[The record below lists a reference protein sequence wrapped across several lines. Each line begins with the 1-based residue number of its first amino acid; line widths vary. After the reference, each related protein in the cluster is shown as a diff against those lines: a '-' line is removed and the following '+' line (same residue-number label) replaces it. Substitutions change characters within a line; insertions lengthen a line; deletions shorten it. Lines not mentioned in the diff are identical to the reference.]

1 MKNTK
6 FITEGAALLA
16 IYAMLLLISMYVPI
30 LGTVVTF
37 ALPLP
42 FILLTIRYRL
52 SNAFIVF
59 TAALFITVIVSQP
72 MNLVK
77 TTMFGLIGIVLGY
90 MYKKRKKPVETLM
103 AGTLVYLIGI
113 MLIYVASIKFFNI
126 DLMKQM
132 QNMFNESMAQSEKIV
147 TAAGMPIS
155 KEQKE
160 LFTQFNDVLQTLFP
174 SLLVMVSVCFSWIT
188 VMISGSVLRKL
199 KHDVIPWPKFKDIQ
213 LPKSIVWYYVIFI
226 LLSTFIKVEPTS
238 YLHMVFSNL
247 YVIFALLL
255 VLQGLTFIA
264 FIAHSK
270 GFTKGVP
277 IISFIVCMFI
287 PMMFPLVTIFIVCM
301 FIPMMFPLV
310 TILGIIDLGISLRSK
325 IGE

>member
-1 MKNTK
+1 MKQTK

-16 IYAMLLLISMYVPI
+16 IYVILLLISMYVPI

-42 FILLTIRYRL
+42 FILLTIRHKL
-52 SNAFIVF
+52 SNVLMIFV
-59 TAALFITVIVSQP
+59 AALFVTIIVSQP

-77 TTMFGLIGIVLGY
+77 TIMFGLIGIVLGY
-90 MYKKRKKPVETLM
+90 MYKTRKKPVEILI
-103 AGTLVYLIGI
+103 AGTLAYLIGFV
-113 MLIYVASIKFFNI
+113 LIYVASIKFFNI
-126 DLMKQM
+126 DIMKQM
-132 QNMFNESMAQSEKIV
+132 QSMFSESMVQSEKIV
-147 TAAGMPIS
+147 SATGMPIS

-160 LFTQFNDVLQTLFP
+160 LLTQMNDILQSLFP
-174 SLLVMVSVCFSWIT
+174 SILVLVSVCFSWIT
-188 VMISGSVLRKL
+188 VIISGSVLKKL
-199 KHDVIPWPKFKDIQ
+199 KHDIISWPKFKDIQ

-226 LLSTFIKVEPTS
+226 LLATFIKVEPTS

-255 VLQGLTFIA
+255 VLQGLTFISFLA
-264 FIAHSK
+264 YRK

-287 PMMFPLVTIFIVCM
+287 PML
-301 FIPMMFPLV
+301 FPLV

-325 IGE
+325 IGG

>member
-30 LGTVVTF
+30 LGAVVTF

-42 FILLTIRYRL
+42 FILLTIRYKL
-52 SNAFIVF
+52 SSAFVIF

-90 MYKKRKKPVETLM
+90 MYKKQKKPVEILM
-103 AGTLVYLIGI
+103 AGTLAYLIGI

-132 QNMFNESMAQSEKIV
+132 QNMFNESMTQSEKIV

-160 LFTQFNDVLQTLFP
+160 LFVQFNDVLQTLLP

-264 FIAHSK
+264 FLAHSK

-277 IISFIVCMFI
+277 IISFIACMFI
-287 PMMFPLVTIFIVCM
+287 PML
-301 FIPMMFPLV
+301 FPLV

-325 IGE
+325 IGG

>member
-1 MKNTK
+1 MMKNTK

-52 SNAFIVF
+52 SNAFVIF

-90 MYKKRKKPVETLM
+90 MYKKQKKPVEILM
-103 AGTLVYLIGI
+103 AGTLAYLIGI
-113 MLIYVASIKFFNI
+113 MLIYVASIKLFNI

-132 QNMFNESMAQSEKIV
+132 QNMLNESMAQSEKIV

-160 LFTQFNDVLQTLFP
+160 LFAQFNDVLQTLFP

-188 VMISGSVLRKL
+188 IMISGSVLRKL
-199 KHDVIPWPKFKDIQ
+199 KHDVITWPKFKDIQ

-264 FIAHSK
+264 FLAHSK

-287 PMMFPLVTIFIVCM
+287 PML
-301 FIPMMFPLV
+301 FPLV

-325 IGE
+325 IGG

>member
-42 FILLTIRYRL
+42 FILLTIRYKL
-52 SNAFIVF
+52 SNAFVIF

-90 MYKKRKKPVETLM
+90 MYKKQKKPVEILM
-103 AGTLVYLIGI
+103 AGMLAYLIGI

-132 QNMFNESMAQSEKIV
+132 QNMFNESMTQSEKIV
-147 TAAGMPIS
+147 SAAGMPIS

-160 LFTQFNDVLQTLFP
+160 LFAQMNDMLQTLFP
-174 SLLVMVSVCFSWIT
+174 SILVLVSACFSWIT
-188 VMISGSVLRKL
+188 VILSGSVLRKL

-247 YVIFALLL
+247 NVIFALLL

-264 FIAHSK
+264 FLAHRK
-270 GFTKGVP
+270 GFKKGVP

-287 PMMFPLVTIFIVCM
+287 PML
-301 FIPMMFPLV
+301 FPLV

-325 IGE
+325 IGG

>member
-1 MKNTK
+1 MRNTK

-42 FILLTIRYRL
+42 FILLTIRYKI
-52 SNAFIVF
+52 SNAFVIF

-77 TTMFGLIGIVLGY
+77 TTMFGLIGIVLGH
-90 MYKKRKKPVETLM
+90 MYKKQKKPVEILM
-103 AGTLVYLIGI
+103 VGTLAYLIGI

-126 DLMKQM
+126 DLMKQI
-132 QNMFNESMAQSEKIV
+132 QNMFNESMTKSEKIV

-160 LFTQFNDVLQTLFP
+160 LFAQFNDVLQTLFP
-174 SLLVMVSVCFSWIT
+174 SLIVMVSVCFSWIT

-199 KHDVIPWPKFKDIQ
+199 KHDVISWPKFKDIQ

-264 FIAHSK
+264 FLAHSK

-277 IISFIVCMFI
+277 IISFIACMFI
-287 PMMFPLVTIFIVCM
+287 PMLFPLVI
-301 FIPMMFPLV
+301 
-310 TILGIIDLGISLRSK
+310 ILGIIDLGISLRSK
-325 IGE
+325 IGG

>member
-1 MKNTK
+1 MKNTR

-90 MYKKRKKPVETLM
+90 MYKNRKKPVETLM
-103 AGTLVYLIGI
+103 AGTLAYLIGI

-160 LFTQFNDVLQTLFP
+160 LFAQFNDVLQTLFP
-174 SLLVMVSVCFSWIT
+174 SLLVMVSICFSWIT

-287 PMMFPLVTIFIVCM
+287 PMMFPLVTI
-301 FIPMMFPLV
+301 
-310 TILGIIDLGISLRSK
+310 LGIIDLGISLRSK

>member
-30 LGTVVTF
+30 LGAVVTF

-42 FILLTIRYRL
+42 FILLTIRYKL
-52 SNAFIVF
+52 SSAFVIF

-90 MYKKRKKPVETLM
+90 MYKKQKKPVEILM
-103 AGTLVYLIGI
+103 AGTLAYLIGI

-132 QNMFNESMAQSEKIV
+132 QNMFNESMTQSEKIV

-160 LFTQFNDVLQTLFP
+160 LFAQFNDVLQTLFP

-188 VMISGSVLRKL
+188 VMISSSVLRKL

-264 FIAHSK
+264 FLAHSK

-277 IISFIVCMFI
+277 IISFIACMFI
-287 PMMFPLVTIFIVCM
+287 PML
-301 FIPMMFPLV
+301 FPLV

-325 IGE
+325 IGG

>member
-1 MKNTK
+1 MMKNTK

-30 LGTVVTF
+30 LGAVVTF

-42 FILLTIRYRL
+42 FILLTIRYKL
-52 SNAFIVF
+52 SSAFVIF

-90 MYKKRKKPVETLM
+90 MYKKQKKPVEILM
-103 AGTLVYLIGI
+103 AGTLAYLIGI

-132 QNMFNESMAQSEKIV
+132 QNMFNESMTQSEKIV

-160 LFTQFNDVLQTLFP
+160 LFVQMNDILQTVFP
-174 SLLVMVSVCFSWIT
+174 SILVMVSVCLSWIT
-188 VMISGSVLRKL
+188 VIISGSALRKL

-264 FIAHSK
+264 FLAHSK

-277 IISFIVCMFI
+277 IISFIACMFI
-287 PMMFPLVTIFIVCM
+287 PML
-301 FIPMMFPLV
+301 FPLV

-325 IGE
+325 IGG

>member
-30 LGTVVTF
+30 LGRVVTF

-52 SNAFIVF
+52 SNNFVIF
-59 TAALFITVIVSQP
+59 TAALFITVIVSHP

-90 MYKKRKKPVETLM
+90 MYKKQKKPIEILM
-103 AGTLVYLIGI
+103 AGTLAYLIGI

-132 QNMFNESMAQSEKIV
+132 QNMLNESMAQSEKIV

-160 LFTQFNDVLQTLFP
+160 LFAQFNDVLQTLFP

-199 KHDVIPWPKFKDIQ
+199 KHDVKPWPKFKDIQ

-255 VLQGLTFIA
+255 VIQGLTFIA
-264 FIAHSK
+264 FLAHSK
-270 GFTKGVP
+270 GFTKGIP

-287 PMMFPLVTIFIVCM
+287 PML
-301 FIPMMFPLV
+301 FPLV

-325 IGE
+325 IGG

>member
-1 MKNTK
+1 MMRNTK

-42 FILLTIRYRL
+42 FILLTIRYKI
-52 SNAFIVF
+52 SNAFVIF

-77 TTMFGLIGIVLGY
+77 TTMFGLIGIVLGH
-90 MYKKRKKPVETLM
+90 MYKKQKKPVEILM
-103 AGTLVYLIGI
+103 VGTLAYLIGI

-126 DLMKQM
+126 DLMKQI
-132 QNMFNESMAQSEKIV
+132 QNMFNESMTKSEKIV

-160 LFTQFNDVLQTLFP
+160 LFAQFNDVLQTLFP
-174 SLLVMVSVCFSWIT
+174 SLIVMVSVCFSWIT

-199 KHDVIPWPKFKDIQ
+199 KHDVISWPKFKDIQ

-264 FIAHSK
+264 FLAHSK

-277 IISFIVCMFI
+277 IISFIACMFI
-287 PMMFPLVTIFIVCM
+287 PMLFPLVI
-301 FIPMMFPLV
+301 
-310 TILGIIDLGISLRSK
+310 ILGIIDLGISLRSK
-325 IGE
+325 IGG

>member
-1 MKNTK
+1 MMKNTK

-103 AGTLVYLIGI
+103 AGTLAYLIGI

-160 LFTQFNDVLQTLFP
+160 LFVQFNDVLQTLFP

-287 PMMFPLVTIFIVCM
+287 PMMFPLVTI
-301 FIPMMFPLV
+301 
-310 TILGIIDLGISLRSK
+310 LGIIDLGISLRSK

>member
-1 MKNTK
+1 MMKNTK

-30 LGTVVTF
+30 LGRVVTF

-52 SNAFIVF
+52 SNNFVIF
-59 TAALFITVIVSQP
+59 TAALFITVIVSHP

-90 MYKKRKKPVETLM
+90 MYKKQKKPIEILM
-103 AGTLVYLIGI
+103 AGTLAYLIGI

-132 QNMFNESMAQSEKIV
+132 QNMLNESMAQSEKIV

-160 LFTQFNDVLQTLFP
+160 LFAQFNDVLQTLFP

-199 KHDVIPWPKFKDIQ
+199 KHDVKPWPKFKDIQ

-255 VLQGLTFIA
+255 VIQGLTFIA
-264 FIAHSK
+264 FLAHSK
-270 GFTKGVP
+270 GFTKGIP

-287 PMMFPLVTIFIVCM
+287 PML
-301 FIPMMFPLV
+301 FPLV

-325 IGE
+325 IGG

>member
-30 LGTVVTF
+30 LGRVVTF

-52 SNAFIVF
+52 SNTFVIF

-90 MYKKRKKPVETLM
+90 MYKKQKKPIEILM
-103 AGTLVYLIGI
+103 AGTLAYLIGI

-132 QNMFNESMAQSEKIV
+132 QNMLNESMAQSEKIV

-160 LFTQFNDVLQTLFP
+160 LFAQFNDVLQTLFP

-199 KHDVIPWPKFKDIQ
+199 KHDVKPWTKFKDIQ

-255 VLQGLTFIA
+255 VIQGLTFIA
-264 FIAHSK
+264 FLAHSK
-270 GFTKGVP
+270 GFTKGIP

-287 PMMFPLVTIFIVCM
+287 PML
-301 FIPMMFPLV
+301 FPLV

-325 IGE
+325 IGG

>member
-90 MYKKRKKPVETLM
+90 MYKKRKRPVETLM

-287 PMMFPLVTIFIVCM
+287 PMMFPLVTI
-301 FIPMMFPLV
+301 
-310 TILGIIDLGISLRSK
+310 LGIIDLGISLRSK

>member
-1 MKNTK
+1 MMKNTK

-52 SNAFIVF
+52 SNAFVIF

-90 MYKKRKKPVETLM
+90 MYKKQKKTVEILM
-103 AGTLVYLIGI
+103 AGTLAYLIGI

-132 QNMFNESMAQSEKIV
+132 QNMLNESMAQSEKIV

-160 LFTQFNDVLQTLFP
+160 LFAQFNDVLQTLFP

-264 FIAHSK
+264 FLAHSK

-287 PMMFPLVTIFIVCM
+287 PML
-301 FIPMMFPLV
+301 FPLV

-325 IGE
+325 IGG

>member
-30 LGTVVTF
+30 LGAVVTF

-42 FILLTIRYRL
+42 FILLTIRYKL
-52 SNAFIVF
+52 SSAFVIF

-90 MYKKRKKPVETLM
+90 MYKKQKKPVEILM
-103 AGTLVYLIGI
+103 AGTLAYLIGI

-132 QNMFNESMAQSEKIV
+132 QNMFNESMTQSEKIV

-155 KEQKE
+155 KEQQE
-160 LFTQFNDVLQTLFP
+160 LFAQFNDVLQTLFP

-188 VMISGSVLRKL
+188 VMISSSVLRKL
-199 KHDVIPWPKFKDIQ
+199 KHGVIPWPKFKDIQ

-264 FIAHSK
+264 FLAHSK

-277 IISFIVCMFI
+277 IISFIACMFI
-287 PMMFPLVTIFIVCM
+287 PML
-301 FIPMMFPLV
+301 FPLV

-325 IGE
+325 IGG

>member
-103 AGTLVYLIGI
+103 AGTLAYLIGI

-160 LFTQFNDVLQTLFP
+160 LFVQFNDVLQTLFP

-287 PMMFPLVTIFIVCM
+287 PMMFPLVTI
-301 FIPMMFPLV
+301 
-310 TILGIIDLGISLRSK
+310 LGIIDLGISLRSK

>member
-1 MKNTK
+1 
-6 FITEGAALLA
+6 
-16 IYAMLLLISMYVPI
+16 MYVPI

-42 FILLTIRYRL
+42 FILLTIRYKL
-52 SNAFIVF
+52 SNAFVIF
-59 TAALFITVIVSQP
+59 TAAFLIVVFVSQP
-72 MNLVK
+72 IGLVK
-77 TTMFGLIGIVLGY
+77 TVVFGLMGIVLGC
-90 MYKKRKKPVETLM
+90 MYKKQRKPLEILITGSL
-103 AGTLVYLIGI
+103 AYLISI

-126 DLMKQM
+126 DFIKQI
-132 QNMFNESMAQSEKIV
+132 QNMFNKSVVQSEKIASV
-147 TAAGMPIS
+147 AGMPIS

-160 LFTQFNDVLQTLFP
+160 LFVQMNDILQTVFP
-174 SLLVMVSVCFSWIT
+174 SILVMVSVCLSWIT
-188 VMISGSVLRKL
+188 IIISGSALKKL

-255 VLQGLTFIA
+255 VLQGLTFIT
-264 FIAHSK
+264 FLAHSK

-277 IISFIVCMFI
+277 IISFIACMFI
-287 PMMFPLVTIFIVCM
+287 PML
-301 FIPMMFPLV
+301 FPLV

-325 IGE
+325 IGG

>member
-1 MKNTK
+1 MMKNTK

-30 LGTVVTF
+30 LGAVVTF

-52 SNAFIVF
+52 SSAFIVF

-90 MYKKRKKPVETLM
+90 MYKKRKKPVETLV
-103 AGTLVYLIGI
+103 AGTLAYLIGI

-160 LFTQFNDVLQTLFP
+160 LFAQFNDVLQTLFP

-287 PMMFPLVTIFIVCM
+287 PMMFPLVTI
-301 FIPMMFPLV
+301 
-310 TILGIIDLGISLRSK
+310 LGIIDLGISLRSK

>member
-1 MKNTK
+1 MMKNTK

-52 SNAFIVF
+52 SNAFVIF

-90 MYKKRKKPVETLM
+90 MYKKQKKPVEILM
-103 AGTLVYLIGI
+103 AGTLAYLIGI

-132 QNMFNESMAQSEKIV
+132 QNMLTESMAQSEKIV

-160 LFTQFNDVLQTLFP
+160 LFAQFNDVLQTLFP

-287 PMMFPLVTIFIVCM
+287 PML
-301 FIPMMFPLV
+301 FPLV

-325 IGE
+325 IGG

>member
-1 MKNTK
+1 MKSTR

-16 IYAMLLLISMYVPI
+16 IYAILLLISMYVPI
-30 LGTVVTF
+30 LGAVVTF

-42 FILLTIRYRL
+42 FILLTVRHKL
-52 SNAFIVF
+52 SNVLVIFV
-59 TAALFITVIVSQP
+59 AALFITVVVSQP
-72 MNLVK
+72 ISLIK
-77 TTMFGLIGIVLGY
+77 TVMFGLIGVVLGY
-90 MYKKRKKPVETLM
+90 MYKKGKKPVEILI
-103 AGTLVYLIGI
+103 AGTLAYLIGI
-113 MLIYVASIKFFNI
+113 MLIYVGSIKFFNI

-147 TAAGMPIS
+147 SAAGMPIS

-160 LFTQFNDVLQTLFP
+160 LLGQFNDMLQTLFP
-174 SLLVMVSVCFSWIT
+174 SLLVMVSLCFSWIT

-199 KHDVIPWPKFKDIQ
+199 KYDITAWPKFKDIQ

-226 LLSTFIKVEPTS
+226 LLSTFMKVEPTS

-247 YVIFALLL
+247 YVIFAMLL
-255 VLQGLTFIA
+255 VFQGLTFIA
-264 FIAHSK
+264 FVAHRK

-277 IISFIVCMFI
+277 VISFIVCMFI
-287 PMMFPLVTIFIVCM
+287 PML
-301 FIPMMFPLV
+301 FPLV

-325 IGE
+325 ME

>member
-1 MKNTK
+1 MMKSTR

-16 IYAMLLLISMYVPI
+16 IYAILLLISMYVPI
-30 LGTVVTF
+30 LGAVVTF

-42 FILLTIRYRL
+42 FILLTVRHKL
-52 SNAFIVF
+52 SNVLVIFV
-59 TAALFITVIVSQP
+59 AALFITVVVSQP
-72 MNLVK
+72 ISLIK
-77 TTMFGLIGIVLGY
+77 TVMFGLIGVVLGY
-90 MYKKRKKPVETLM
+90 MYKKGKKPVEILI
-103 AGTLVYLIGI
+103 AGTLAYLIGI
-113 MLIYVASIKFFNI
+113 MLIYVGSIKFFNI

-132 QNMFNESMAQSEKIV
+132 QNMFSESMAQSEKIV
-147 TAAGMPIS
+147 SAAGMPIS

-160 LFTQFNDVLQTLFP
+160 LLGQFNDMLQTLFP
-174 SLLVMVSVCFSWIT
+174 SLLVMVSLCFSWIT

-199 KHDVIPWPKFKDIQ
+199 KYDITVWPKFKDIQ

-226 LLSTFIKVEPTS
+226 LLLTFMKVEPTS

-247 YVIFALLL
+247 YVIFAMLL
-255 VLQGLTFIA
+255 VFQGLTFIA
-264 FIAHSK
+264 FVAHRK

-287 PMMFPLVTIFIVCM
+287 PML
-301 FIPMMFPLV
+301 FPLV

-325 IGE
+325 ME

>member
-52 SNAFIVF
+52 SNAFVIL
-59 TAALFITVIVSQP
+59 TAALFITVIISQP

-90 MYKKRKKPVETLM
+90 MYKKRKKPVEILM
-103 AGTLVYLIGI
+103 AGTLAYLIGI

-147 TAAGMPIS
+147 NAAGMPIS

-160 LFTQFNDVLQTLFP
+160 LFAQFNDVLQTLFP

-199 KHDVIPWPKFKDIQ
+199 KHDVIHWPKFKDIQ

-264 FIAHSK
+264 FLAHSK

-277 IISFIVCMFI
+277 IISFIACMFI
-287 PMMFPLVTIFIVCM
+287 PML
-301 FIPMMFPLV
+301 FPLV

-325 IGE
+325 IGG

>member
-30 LGTVVTF
+30 LGRVVTF

-52 SNAFIVF
+52 SNTFVIF

-72 MNLVK
+72 INLVK
-77 TTMFGLIGIVLGY
+77 TTMFGLIGIILGY
-90 MYKKRKKPVETLM
+90 MYKKQKKPIEILM
-103 AGTLVYLIGI
+103 AGTLAYLIGI

-132 QNMFNESMAQSEKIV
+132 QNMLNESMAQSEKIV

-160 LFTQFNDVLQTLFP
+160 LFAQFNDVLQTLFP

-199 KHDVIPWPKFKDIQ
+199 KHDVKPWPKFKDIQ

-264 FIAHSK
+264 FLAHSK

-287 PMMFPLVTIFIVCM
+287 PML
-301 FIPMMFPLV
+301 FPLV

-325 IGE
+325 IGG

>member
-30 LGTVVTF
+30 LGRVVTF

-52 SNAFIVF
+52 SNTFVIF

-72 MNLVK
+72 INLVK

-90 MYKKRKKPVETLM
+90 MYKKQKKPIEILM
-103 AGTLVYLIGI
+103 AGTLAYLIGI

-132 QNMFNESMAQSEKIV
+132 QNMLNESMAQSEKIV

-160 LFTQFNDVLQTLFP
+160 LFAQFNGVLQTLFP

-199 KHDVIPWPKFKDIQ
+199 KHDVKPWPKFKDIQ

-255 VLQGLTFIA
+255 VIQGLTFIA
-264 FIAHSK
+264 FLAHSK
-270 GFTKGVP
+270 GFTKGIP

-287 PMMFPLVTIFIVCM
+287 PML
-301 FIPMMFPLV
+301 FPLV

-325 IGE
+325 IGG

>member
-1 MKNTK
+1 MMKNTK
-6 FITEGAALLA
+6 FITEGAALLG

-30 LGTVVTF
+30 LGAVVTF

-42 FILLTIRYRL
+42 FILLTIRYKL
-52 SNAFIVF
+52 SSAFVIF

-90 MYKKRKKPVETLM
+90 MYKKQKKPVEILM
-103 AGTLVYLIGI
+103 AGTLAYLIGI

-132 QNMFNESMAQSEKIV
+132 QNMFNESMTQSEKIV

-160 LFTQFNDVLQTLFP
+160 LFVQMNDILQTVFP
-174 SLLVMVSVCFSWIT
+174 SILVMVSVCLSWIT
-188 VMISGSVLRKL
+188 VIISGSALRKL

-264 FIAHSK
+264 FLAHSK

-277 IISFIVCMFI
+277 IISFIACMFI
-287 PMMFPLVTIFIVCM
+287 PML
-301 FIPMMFPLV
+301 FPLV

-325 IGE
+325 IGG

>member
-1 MKNTK
+1 MMKNTK

-103 AGTLVYLIGI
+103 AGTLAYLIGI

-160 LFTQFNDVLQTLFP
+160 LFAQFNDVLQTLFP

-287 PMMFPLVTIFIVCM
+287 PMMFPLVTI
-301 FIPMMFPLV
+301 
-310 TILGIIDLGISLRSK
+310 LGIIDLGISLRSK

>member
-30 LGTVVTF
+30 LGAVVTF

-42 FILLTIRYRL
+42 FILLTIRYKL
-52 SNAFIVF
+52 SSAFVIF

-90 MYKKRKKPVETLM
+90 MYKKQKKPVEILM
-103 AGTLVYLIGI
+103 AGTLAYLIGI

-132 QNMFNESMAQSEKIV
+132 QNMFNESMTQSEKIV

-155 KEQKE
+155 KGQKE
-160 LFTQFNDVLQTLFP
+160 LFVQMNDILQTVFP
-174 SLLVMVSVCFSWIT
+174 SILVMVSVCLSWIT
-188 VMISGSVLRKL
+188 VIISGSALRKL

-255 VLQGLTFIA
+255 VLQGLTF
-264 FIAHSK
+264 
-270 GFTKGVP
+270 
-277 IISFIVCMFI
+277 
-287 PMMFPLVTIFIVCM
+287 
-301 FIPMMFPLV
+301 
-310 TILGIIDLGISLRSK
+310 
-325 IGE
+325 

>member
-1 MKNTK
+1 MKQTK

-16 IYAMLLLISMYVPI
+16 IYVILLLISMYVPI

-42 FILLTIRYRL
+42 FILLTIRHKL
-52 SNAFIVF
+52 SNVLMIFV
-59 TAALFITVIVSQP
+59 AALLVTIIVSQP

-77 TTMFGLIGIVLGY
+77 TIMFGLIGIVLGY
-90 MYKKRKKPVETLM
+90 MYKTRKKPVEILI
-103 AGTLVYLIGI
+103 AGTLAYLIGFV
-113 MLIYVASIKFFNI
+113 LIYVASIKFFNI
-126 DLMKQM
+126 DIMKQM
-132 QNMFNESMAQSEKIV
+132 QSMFSESMVQSEKIV
-147 TAAGMPIS
+147 SATGMPIS

-160 LFTQFNDVLQTLFP
+160 LLTQMNDILQSLFP
-174 SLLVMVSVCFSWIT
+174 SILVLVSVCFSWIT
-188 VMISGSVLRKL
+188 VIISGSVLKKL
-199 KHDVIPWPKFKDIQ
+199 KHDIISWPKFKDIQ

-226 LLSTFIKVEPTS
+226 LLATFIKVEPTS

-255 VLQGLTFIA
+255 VLQGLTFISFLA
-264 FIAHSK
+264 YRK

-287 PMMFPLVTIFIVCM
+287 PML
-301 FIPMMFPLV
+301 FPLV

>member
-1 MKNTK
+1 MKQTK

-16 IYAMLLLISMYVPI
+16 IYVILLLISMYVPI

-42 FILLTIRYRL
+42 FILLTIRHKL
-52 SNAFIVF
+52 SNVLVIFV
-59 TAALFITVIVSQP
+59 AALFVTIIVSQP

-90 MYKKRKKPVETLM
+90 MYKTRKRPVEILI
-103 AGTLVYLIGI
+103 AGTLAYLIGFV
-113 MLIYVASIKFFNI
+113 LIYVASIKFFNI
-126 DLMKQM
+126 DIMKQM
-132 QNMFNESMAQSEKIV
+132 QSVFSESMVQSEKIV
-147 TAAGMPIS
+147 SAIGMPIS

-160 LFTQFNDVLQTLFP
+160 LLTQMNDILQSLFP
-174 SLLVMVSVCFSWIT
+174 SILVLVSVCFSWIT
-188 VMISGSVLRKL
+188 VIISGSVLKKL
-199 KHDVIPWPKFKDIQ
+199 KHDIIPWPKFKDLQ

-226 LLSTFIKVEPTS
+226 LLATFIKVDPTS

-255 VLQGLTFIA
+255 VLQGLTFISFLA
-264 FIAHSK
+264 YRK

-287 PMMFPLVTIFIVCM
+287 PML
-301 FIPMMFPLV
+301 FPLV

>member
-30 LGTVVTF
+30 LGRVVTF

-52 SNAFIVF
+52 SNTFVIF

-90 MYKKRKKPVETLM
+90 MYKKQKKPIEILM
-103 AGTLVYLIGI
+103 AGTLAYLIGI

-132 QNMFNESMAQSEKIV
+132 QNMLNESMAQSEKIV

-160 LFTQFNDVLQTLFP
+160 LFAQFNDVLQTLFP

-199 KHDVIPWPKFKDIQ
+199 KHDVKPWPKFKDIQ

-226 LLSTFIKVEPTS
+226 LLSTFIKVEATS

-255 VLQGLTFIA
+255 VIQGLTFIA
-264 FIAHSK
+264 FLAHSK
-270 GFTKGVP
+270 GFTKGIP

-287 PMMFPLVTIFIVCM
+287 PML
-301 FIPMMFPLV
+301 FPLV

-325 IGE
+325 IGG

>member
-1 MKNTK
+1 MKQTK

-16 IYAMLLLISMYVPI
+16 IYAILLLISMYVPI

-42 FILLTIRYRL
+42 FILLTIRYKL
-52 SNAFIVF
+52 SNVLVIFVV
-59 TAALFITVIVSQP
+59 ALFVTVIVSQP

-77 TTMFGLIGIVLGY
+77 TIMFGLIGIVLGY
-90 MYKKRKKPVETLM
+90 TYKTRKKPVEILI
-103 AGTLVYLIGI
+103 AGTLAYLIGFV
-113 MLIYVASIKFFNI
+113 LIYVASIKFFNI
-126 DLMKQM
+126 DIMKQM
-132 QNMFNESMAQSEKIV
+132 QSMFSESMVQSEKIV
-147 TAAGMPIS
+147 SAIGMPIS

-160 LFTQFNDVLQTLFP
+160 LLTQMNDILQLLFP
-174 SLLVMVSVCFSWIT
+174 SILVLVSVCFSWIT
-188 VMISGSVLRKL
+188 VIISGSVLKKL
-199 KHDVIPWPKFKDIQ
+199 KHDIIPWPKFKDLQ

-226 LLSTFIKVEPTS
+226 LLATFIKVDPTS

-255 VLQGLTFIA
+255 VLQGLTFISFLA
-264 FIAHSK
+264 YRK

-287 PMMFPLVTIFIVCM
+287 PML
-301 FIPMMFPLV
+301 FPLV

>member
-1 MKNTK
+1 MRNTK

-42 FILLTIRYRL
+42 FILLTIRYKI
-52 SNAFIVF
+52 SNAFVIF

-77 TTMFGLIGIVLGY
+77 TTMFGLIGIVLGH
-90 MYKKRKKPVETLM
+90 MYKKQKKPVEILM
-103 AGTLVYLIGI
+103 AGTLAYLIGI

-132 QNMFNESMAQSEKIV
+132 QDMFNESMAQSEKIV

-160 LFTQFNDVLQTLFP
+160 LFAQFNDVLQTLFP

-213 LPKSIVWYYVIFI
+213 LPKSIVWYYVVFI

-264 FIAHSK
+264 FLAHSK

-277 IISFIVCMFI
+277 IISFIACMFI
-287 PMMFPLVTIFIVCM
+287 PML
-301 FIPMMFPLV
+301 FPLV

-325 IGE
+325 IGG

>member
-37 ALPLP
+37 VALPLP

-52 SNAFIVF
+52 SNAFVIF

-90 MYKKRKKPVETLM
+90 MYKKQKKPVEILM
-103 AGTLVYLIGI
+103 AGTLAYLIGI

-132 QNMFNESMAQSEKIV
+132 QNMLNESMAQSEKIV
-147 TAAGMPIS
+147 TTAGMPIS

-160 LFTQFNDVLQTLFP
+160 LFAQFNDVLQTLFP

-199 KHDVIPWPKFKDIQ
+199 KHDVIPWTKFKDIQ

-264 FIAHSK
+264 FIAHRK

-287 PMMFPLVTIFIVCM
+287 PML
-301 FIPMMFPLV
+301 FPLV

-325 IGE
+325 IGG

>member
-52 SNAFIVF
+52 SNAFVIF

-90 MYKKRKKPVETLM
+90 MYKKRKRPVEILM
-103 AGTLVYLIGI
+103 AGTLAYLIGI

-147 TAAGMPIS
+147 NAAGMPIS

-160 LFTQFNDVLQTLFP
+160 LFSQFNDVLQTLFP
-174 SLLVMVSVCFSWIT
+174 SLLVMVSVCLSWIT

-213 LPKSIVWYYVIFI
+213 IPKSIVWYYVIFI

-287 PMMFPLVTIFIVCM
+287 PML
-301 FIPMMFPLV
+301 FPLV

-325 IGE
+325 IGG

>member
-52 SNAFIVF
+52 SNAFVIF

-90 MYKKRKKPVETLM
+90 MYKKQKKPVEILM
-103 AGTLVYLIGI
+103 AGTLAYLIGI

-132 QNMFNESMAQSEKIV
+132 QNMLNESMAQSEKIV

-160 LFTQFNDVLQTLFP
+160 LFAQFNDVLQTLFP

-199 KHDVIPWPKFKDIQ
+199 KHDVISWPKFKDIQ

-264 FIAHSK
+264 FLAHSK

-287 PMMFPLVTIFIVCM
+287 PML
-301 FIPMMFPLV
+301 FPLV

-325 IGE
+325 IGG